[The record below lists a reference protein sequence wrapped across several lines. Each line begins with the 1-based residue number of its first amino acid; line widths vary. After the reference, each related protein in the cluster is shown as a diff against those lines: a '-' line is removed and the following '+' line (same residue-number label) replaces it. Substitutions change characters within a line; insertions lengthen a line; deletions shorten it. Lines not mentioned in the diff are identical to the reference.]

1 MADKMHEGMKASEG
15 TGYKVMNAEGP
26 FRDVKQ
32 RTAPGL
38 FNDVD
43 RSEQL
48 LVSALMTAE

>member
-15 TGYKVMNAEGP
+15 KSYKVMNAEGP
-26 FRDVKQ
+26 FADVKQ

-43 RSEQL
+43 RLEQL
-48 LVSALMTAE
+48 FVSALLTAE